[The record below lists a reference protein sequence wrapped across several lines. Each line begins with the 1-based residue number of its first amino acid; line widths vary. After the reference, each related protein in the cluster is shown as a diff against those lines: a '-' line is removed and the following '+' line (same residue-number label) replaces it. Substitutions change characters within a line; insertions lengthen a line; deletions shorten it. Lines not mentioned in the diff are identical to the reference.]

1 MSSMDMT
8 TPDPLKKIRQKQAA
22 EAKLVAAQNRQRG
35 GIRKEQEKIRAAE
48 ATEKQAN
55 AERLKNPTPP
65 ANTTTK
71 DKLPDPSQIPAVDPE
86 ILPEAEQTTY
96 KVTTTEGDV
105 AEVSLDYTLTDEGEG
120 DNINGNKELRDG
132 AEHEDENNSKR
143 TKVPLNPVP
152 TE

>member
-1 MSSMDMT
+1 MT

-86 ILPEAEQTTY
+86 ILPEAEQTTD
-96 KVTTTEGDV
+96 KVTTPEGDV